1 MTSPFDHERILPISP
16 GLAAT
21 IGLEE
26 ACLFAVLSEVVDIRD
41 AEQQQFWS
49 FNQQDQQKRLPFFN
63 DLDVERV
70 SKSLAAKGLIHIASA
85 PFQQGG
91 VLVFCFTQQEQPHAP
106 QAQLTS
112 AQGSHPQQAQIN
124 ALQQPN
130 TAHPAN
136 TAKQGLPIVS
146 SVSNNTNRNAIVA
159 GATLIPPNWQPD
171 AETLQRLRQ
180 MNVDEAFAH
189 SQIPEFVTF
198 WRDSGESHKSWSAK
212 FINRVIHKWRER
224 ETFTHQRDQM
234 RTIDFNWRPSHEAM
248 EMMIKHAEITPQFV
262 EDAIP
267 EFILYWHEKG
277 TSADTWNTKFI
288 QHVRRQWAR
297 FQSSVAHDATPQVIA
312 ANWQPSADVFDILR
326 MANIN
331 MEFAQRQLPEFIL
344 YWKETKQAHSS
355 WNTKFLQHVKYH
367 WAQQHKL
374 QQKTVVTNNTGS
386 PQPSRS
392 TRERSL
398 VEDLTDT
405 SW

>member
-1 MTSPFDHERILPISP
+1 MISPFDHERILPVSP
-16 GLAAT
+16 GLAST

-26 ACLFAVLSEVVDIRD
+26 ACLFAALSELADIREPD
-41 AEQQQFWS
+41 QQQFWS
-49 FNQQDQQKRLPFFN
+49 LNQQDQQKRLPFFS
-63 DLDVERV
+63 DLDLERV

-85 PFQQGG
+85 PFQQSG
-91 VLVFCFTQQEQPHAP
+91 VLLFCFVNQQGQSNSP
-106 QAQLTS
+106 
-112 AQGSHPQQAQIN
+112 SHFQN
-124 ALQQPN
+124 AKP
-130 TAHPAN
+130 
-136 TAKQGLPIVS
+136 GLPIVS
-146 SVSNNTNRNAIVA
+146 TGPRQAAQA
-159 GATLIPPNWQPD
+159 GATLIAPNWQPD
-171 AETLQRLRQ
+171 SDTLQRLRQ
-180 MNVDEAFAH
+180 MNVDEHFARA
-189 SQIPEFVTF
+189 QIPEFVTF

-234 RTIDFNWRPSHEAM
+234 RPIDFNWRPSHEAM
-248 EMMIKHAEITPQFV
+248 EMMIKHAGITPQFV

-297 FQSSVAHDATPQVIA
+297 FQSSVVNDANPQIIA
-312 ANWQPSADVFDILR
+312 DNWQPSADVFDILG
-326 MANIN
+326 MANID
-331 MEFAQRQLPEFIL
+331 MDFARRQLPEFVL

-374 QQKTVVTNNTGS
+374 QQKTLQPNSATNGQ
-386 PQPSRS
+386 QPRS

>member
-1 MTSPFDHERILPISP
+1 MTSPFDQERILPISP

-26 ACLFAVLSEVVDIRD
+26 ACLFAVLCELVDMRD

-63 DLDVERV
+63 DLDIERV

-91 VLVFCFTQQEQPHAP
+91 VLLFCFAQQDHRPEQKAP
-106 QAQLTS
+106 QANVQL
-112 AQGSHPQQAQIN
+112 HNKPQASS
-124 ALQQPN
+124 P
-130 TAHPAN
+130 P
-136 TAKQGLPIVS
+136 KQGLPIVS
-146 SVSNNTNRNAIVA
+146 SVSRNASNNAHRNAVQA

-171 AETLQRLRQ
+171 TETLQRLRQ
-180 MNVDEAFAH
+180 MNVEEAFAQA
-189 SQIPEFVTF
+189 QIPEFVTF

-248 EMMIKHAEITPQFV
+248 EMMIKHAGITPQFV

-297 FQSSVAHDATPQVIA
+297 FQSSVANDATPQIIA

-374 QQKTVVTNNTGS
+374 QQKTVVTNNTGNA
-386 PQPSRS
+386 QPSRS

>member
-1 MTSPFDHERILPISP
+1 MTSPFDQERILALSP
-16 GLAAT
+16 SLAAT

-26 ACLFAVLSEVVDIRD
+26 ACLFAVLAELADIREP
-41 AEQQQFWS
+41 AQQQFWL
-49 FNQQDQQKRLPFFN
+49 FNQNDREKRLPFFN
-63 DLDVERV
+63 ELDIERV

-85 PFQQGG
+85 PFQQ
-91 VLVFCFTQQEQPHAP
+91 TQQLLFSFAEQASAAP
-106 QAQLTS
+106 ES
-112 AQGSHPQQAQIN
+112 APRSR
-124 ALQQPN
+124 
-130 TAHPAN
+130 
-136 TAKQGLPIVS
+136 QGLPIVS
-146 SVSNNTNRNAIVA
+146 SHLKTQGNKPQP

-171 AETLQRLRQ
+171 METLQRLRQ
-180 MNVDEAFAH
+180 MNVEEAFAKA
-189 SQIPEFVTF
+189 QVAEFVTF
-198 WRDSGESHKSWSAK
+198 WRDSGESHKSWSSK

-234 RTIDFNWRPSHEAM
+234 RPIDFNWRPSHEAM
-248 EMMIKHAEITPQFV
+248 EMMIKHAGITPQFV

-297 FQSSVAHDATPQVIA
+297 FQSSVANDANPHIIPD
-312 ANWQPSADVFDILR
+312 NWQASADVYDILR
-326 MANIN
+326 MANIDMN
-331 MEFAQRQLPEFIL
+331 FAQQQLPEFIL

-374 QQKTVVTNNTGS
+374 QQKAVVANNNGS
-386 PQPSRS
+386 NQQPRS

>member
-1 MTSPFDHERILPISP
+1 MISPFDHERVLPVSP
-16 GLAAT
+16 GLAST

-26 ACLFAVLSEVVDIRD
+26 ACLFAVLSELADIREPD
-41 AEQQQFWS
+41 QQQFWS
-49 FNQQDQQKRLPFFN
+49 LNQQDQQKRLPFFN
-63 DLDVERV
+63 DLDLERV

-85 PFQQGG
+85 PFQQSG
-91 VLVFCFTQQEQPHAP
+91 VLLFCFVNQRS
-106 QAQLTS
+106 QAGTT
-112 AQGSHPQQAQIN
+112 PN
-124 ALQQPN
+124 AKL
-130 TAHPAN
+130 
-136 TAKQGLPIVS
+136 GLPIVS
-146 SVSNNTNRNAIVA
+146 TSPSQSTQA
-159 GATLIPPNWQPD
+159 GATLIAPNWQPD
-171 AETLQRLRQ
+171 SDTLQRLRQ
-180 MNVDEAFAH
+180 MNVDEQFARA
-189 SQIPEFVTF
+189 QIPEFVTF

-234 RTIDFNWRPSHEAM
+234 RPIDFNWRPSHEAL
-248 EMMIKHAEITPQFV
+248 EMMIKHAGITPQFV

-297 FQSSVAHDATPQVIA
+297 FQSSVANDANPQIIA
-312 ANWQPSADVFDILR
+312 NNWQPSADVFDILR
-326 MANIN
+326 MANI
-331 MEFAQRQLPEFIL
+331 ELDFAQRQLPEFVL

-374 QQKTVVTNNTGS
+374 QQKALVPNNAANG
-386 PQPSRS
+386 QQSRS